1 MVKYGLYVPLEAKA
15 GKEDDVAAFLTAGLA
30 IVNKERD
37 TVSWF
42 AVRSGPSTFAI
53 FDVFNTANGRDAHL
67 AGDLAKLLMG
77 RADELFASP
86 PDIQMLDI
94 LASKLPGT

>member
-1 MVKYGLYVPLEAKA
+1 MLKYGLYVSLEAKA
-15 GKEDDVAAFLTAGLA
+15 GKEDDVESFLIAGLA

-42 AVRSGPSTFAI
+42 AVRSSPSAFAI
-53 FDVFNTANGRDAHL
+53 FDTFNTADARDAHL

-77 RADELFASP
+77 RADELFATP
-86 PDIQMLDI
+86 PDIQMVDI
-94 LASKLPGT
+94 LASKPSAT